1 VVARL
6 PPTHDRTPTIDPKFV
21 MRIVS
26 SVLAAA
32 LLFLV
37 AVVAAD
43 GGSRSEEFDETK
55 YRLHQQ
61 LLITPTTH
69 PNLFSV

>member
-6 PPTHDRTPTIDPKFV
+6 LTHDRKPTIDPKFI
-21 MRIVS
+21 MRIAS
-26 SVLAAA
+26 SVLSSALLYLAAVAAA
-32 LLFLV
+32 
-37 AVVAAD
+37 D
-43 GGSRSEEFDETK
+43 EGSHSERFDETK
-55 YRLHQQ
+55 YRLQQQ